1 MHLVD
6 YLTIYSGLAL
16 ELLLLWRVGKARLFK
31 HYPFFTSY
39 FLYTFV
45 RSFVLFFFFALQSR
59 TFVTIYWP
67 SNLIGAVLWFAI
79 VWEVFR
85 QTFPR
90 DSRLRRVA
98 AEIFVGVLLLLALVF
113 YLSGPQLVG
122 HPVSEFMRKV
132 GLSVAVSVLTILGLA
147 RYFRVSLGR
156 NLWGMAVGILALASS
171 YIANFAAIDLSPAIR
186 PLWSRIG
193 PLSFLLMLSIWVVTL
208 WSYDPNPRPIVS
220 DAPAHEQARSF
231 WEKRWAAIGTTIRR
245 AVKP

>member
-1 MHLVD
+1 MWLIE
-6 YLTIYSGLAL
+6 YLTIYSGLTL
-16 ELLLLWRVGKARLFK
+16 ELMLLWRVRKARLFK
-31 HYPFFTSY
+31 HYPFFLAY
-39 FLYTFV
+39 FLYAFL
-45 RSFVLFFFFALQSR
+45 RSFVLFFLFALHSR
-59 TFVTIYWP
+59 AFVTIYWP
-67 SNLIGAVLWFAI
+67 SNLIGAVLWFAV

-132 GLSVAVSVLTILGLA
+132 GLSVAVSLLTILGLA
-147 RYFRVSLGR
+147 GYFRVSLGR

-171 YIANFAAIDLSPAIR
+171 YIANFAAIDISPAFQPIWR
-186 PLWSRIG
+186 MLIPLGFI
-193 PLSFLLMLSIWVVTL
+193 LMLLIWVVTL
-208 WSYDPNPRPIVS
+208 WSYDPNPKPIAS
-220 DAPAHEQARSF
+220 DAPAHEEARSF

-245 AVKP
+245 AIKQ